1 MDVYLAK
8 NCRFHLGTASG
19 GSDLVH
25 VFDTPFVGVNWEIG
39 RGPIKNNEIFIPKTI
54 KYKASGLEVAFKTQ
68 IEKIGKIPIEFGLCP
83 EEILNDLGM
92 EIIDNTSGQIL
103 ELVKEMF
110 SRMDGSWVVSNAYL
124 HKRQEYQDILNYYH
138 HWFAEAHQN
147 STIGKD
153 FLMKLDLG

>member
-1 MDVYLAK
+1 M
-8 NCRFHLGTASG
+8 TQ
-19 GSDLVH
+19 
-25 VFDTPFVGVNWEIG
+25 
-39 RGPIKNNEIFIPKTI
+39 I

-124 HKRQEYQDILNYYH
+124 HNKSLPIF
-138 HWFAEAHQN
+138 FA
-147 STIGKD
+147 SC
-153 FLMKLDLG
+153 FKLSISCFSVPYS